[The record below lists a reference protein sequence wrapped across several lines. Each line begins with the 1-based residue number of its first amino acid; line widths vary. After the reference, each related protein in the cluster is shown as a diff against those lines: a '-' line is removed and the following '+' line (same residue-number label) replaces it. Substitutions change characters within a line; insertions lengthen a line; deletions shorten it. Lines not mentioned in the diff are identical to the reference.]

1 MTMNSEKRAAQTA
14 LAQPKGYMR
23 QHELLMIL
31 PFSAATLW
39 RKVRAGTFVQPVK
52 FSERVTAWNRAKVQE
67 WIDSQEAA

>member
-1 MTMNSEKRAAQTA
+1 MNSEKRAAQMA
-14 LAQPKGYMR
+14 QAQPKGYMR
-23 QHELLMIL
+23 QYELLMIL

-67 WIDSQEAA
+67 WLDAQEAA